1 MQSTDTHDGS
11 HAWYKKDQ
19 GACTPAKD
27 ACPSGAASFVCP
39 YSFALGAMYCEII
52 ADDTLPNPWQCWVAG
67 TSGIVLSCCPQHH
80 LFYLQR
86 KDLDDEEDGLP
97 FASRPKVVA
106 AKAAR
111 SAVSQP
117 MQITTGAT
125 TSYNE
130 VLDDDTDMEE
140 DDTVPQIKLAGTALI
155 TLSA

>member
-1 MQSTDTHDGS
+1 MMEAMHGI
-11 HAWYKKDQ
+11 KKIKARARQ
-19 GACTPAKD
+19 QKMHVLLGLPLLSAHT
-27 ACPSGAASFVCP
+27 
-39 YSFALGAMYCEII
+39 ALLWVLCIVRSLQM
-52 ADDTLPNPWQCWVAG
+52 TLCQIRGNAGPLG